1 MMTYWYIGSRFECPR
16 PPQIFSGS
24 TELKNVVLRDLED
37 VRTLQHNNEYLVKA
51 IYHFF
56 QSACMSPSFTLSD
69 WFQLYHSG
77 SIDDIWN

>member
-1 MMTYWYIGSRFECPR
+1 MDERFLARER
-16 PPQIFSGS
+16 V
-24 TELKNVVLRDLED
+24 TLRLLGDLDD

-56 QSACMSPSFTLSD
+56 QSVCMSPSFTLSD

-77 SIDDIWN
+77 SIDDWKN